1 LKPATRDKIIHAIGR
16 LREDQ
21 DAAQL
26 MIQLCVAIGKA
37 DENFSEP
44 EKAVIIDLC
53 DTLALDSDELGL

>member
-1 LKPATRDKIIHAIGR
+1 MHAIGR

-21 DAAQL
+21 HAAQL
-26 MIQLCVAIGKA
+26 LIQICVAIGKA